1 MTHNPEFTCCEFYMA
16 YADYGDLMQMTED
29 MVSQMV
35 YAIHGSYKIRY
46 NPDAD
51 TDYMI
56 DFTTPWKRM
65 NIQESLEEMFPGKM
79 PKPENLHLE
88 ESRKML
94 DDIVVGKGLE
104 CSAQGDKIDDAVL
117 SLKCDFWRF
126 WSFLGFFGH
135 FRLFWVFFSNV

>member
-1 MTHNPEFTCCEFYMA
+1 MA

-104 CSAQGDKIDDAVL
+104 CSAQGDKIVRT
-117 SLKCDFWRF
+117 CEIGG
-126 WSFLGFFGH
+126 GFQAQKVIF
-135 FRLFWVFFSNV
+135 